1 MFEKGRREMKKIIA
15 LVLAMMM
22 ALSLVACGGGSN
34 NDGGN
39 AEKPSKIVMGTSADY
54 PPFEFHIL
62 DNGQDKIVGI
72 DVSLGEQ
79 VAKDMGAEFEVVHM
93 DFDNLMTLM
102 AQGNCDMVIAAME
115 YKDERAA
122 NADCSDPYY
131 ADLPPVIIT
140 KKGNEGQYKS
150 LDDFA
155 GKTVGAQM
163 ATTKADVVTNDMNGS
178 VPQLMSSVVDLVNNL
193 VNGKC
198 DALVLD
204 GAVANKYL
212 AANPDLAAVDIDM
225 GEAAEPYRVWVAKG
239 DPKGLLPEI
248 NKTIANVTTDGTME
262 SWIEQANE
270 LSAQALD

>member
-22 ALSLVACGGGSN
+22 ALSLVACGGG
-34 NDGGN
+34 N
-39 AEKPSKIVMGTSADY
+39 ADTSSKIVMGTSADY

-62 DNGQDKIVGI
+62 DNGEDKIVGI

-79 VAKDMGAEFEVVHM
+79 IAKDMGKDFEVVHM

-115 YKDERAA
+115 ITDDRAT
-122 NADCSDPYY
+122 NADYSDPYY
-131 ADLPPVIIT
+131 ADLPPVIVT

-150 LDDFA
+150 LDDFN

-163 ATTKADVVTNDMNGS
+163 ATTKADIVTNDMKGAT
-178 VPQLMSSVVDLVNNL
+178 PQLMSSVVDLVNNL
-193 VNGKC
+193 VNDKC

-212 AANPDLAAVDIDM
+212 AANPDLAAVNIDM
-225 GEAAEPYRVWVAKG
+225 GDAAEPYRVWVAKG
-239 DPKGLLPEI
+239 DPKGLLPKI
-248 NKTIANVTTDGTME
+248 NETIAKVTTDGTME
-262 SWIEQANE
+262 NWIEQANE

>member
-1 MFEKGRREMKKIIA
+1 MKKIIA
-15 LVLAMMM
+15 LILAMMM
-22 ALSLVACGGGSN
+22 ALSLVACGGSSDN
-34 NDGGN
+34 NGGD
-39 AEKPSKIVMGTSADY
+39 KSTKIVMGTSADY
-54 PPFEFHIL
+54 PPFEFHVL

-72 DVSLGEQ
+72 DVFLGEQ
-79 VAKDMGAEFEVVHM
+79 VAKDMGCEFEVVHM

-150 LDDFA
+150 LADFA

-163 ATTKADVVTNDMNGS
+163 ATTKADVVTNDMTGAT
-178 VPQLMSSVVDLVNNL
+178 PQLMSSVVDLVNNL
-193 VNGKC
+193 VNDKC

-204 GAVANKYL
+204 GAVAQKYL
-212 AANPDLAAVDIDM
+212 AANPDLAAVAIDM

-248 NKTIANVTTDGTME
+248 NKTIAKVTTDGTME

>member
-1 MFEKGRREMKKIIA
+1 MKKIIA